1 MLQRFT
7 PALIAIACASLL
19 APTPAQAAKQ
29 RTTSSASKINAKK
42 SAKIVANSA
51 VSDTEVTIAPPVPAD
66 DLVILATE
74 PTLTTVSYPKVNA
87 VTWVGTN
94 VTAQGLQNVP
104 MPTLRVS
111 NVSTVPTVIV
121 PATTDANGAE
131 LDVSVIDDF
140 LAEASPK
147 ARHYPPVFASRTDRY
162 NTTQRLK
169 QLTGW
174 IEPYAARPNASYDVL
189 LRAVKLNAIGRNLD
203 LGSNYAVRAS
213 NYVSRALRLDD
224 SAEANFL
231 YGTMLA
237 EGGGFQEGAKYLE
250 KAERMGYKE
259 ATQSLAQ
266 AELLDDKRDS
276 AIRRL
281 NDFKAQYPNDPY
293 IDAQLDI
300 VNSGKYYIWEIPA
313 ANLKR

>member
-1 MLQRFT
+1 MLQRFAPT
-7 PALIAIACASLL
+7 LIAIACASLL
-19 APTPAQAAKQ
+19 APLHAQAAKP
-29 RTTSSASKINAKK
+29 RATSSASKINAKK
-42 SAKIVANSA
+42 AAKIPPSSTAQGS
-51 VSDTEVTIAPPVPAD
+51 EVVVNPVTSD
-66 DLVILATE
+66 DLVILSAE
-74 PTLTTVSYPKVNA
+74 PGLTTISYPKANA
-87 VTWVGTN
+87 VSWVGTDIA
-94 VTAQGLQNVP
+94 AQGLRNVA
-104 MPTLRVS
+104 MPTLSLSEVT
-111 NVSTVPTVIV
+111 TVPTVTV
-121 PATTDANGAE
+121 PATTNANGTM
-131 LDVSVIDDF
+131 LDVSVVDDF

-147 ARHYPPVFASRTDRY
+147 ARHYPPVFANRTDRY

-174 IEPYAARPNASYDVL
+174 IESYAARPDASYEVL
-189 LRAVKLNAIGRNLD
+189 LRAAKLNAMGRNLD

-213 NYVSRALRLDD
+213 NYVTRAMRLND

-231 YGTMLA
+231 YGAMLA

-266 AELLDDKRDS
+266 ADLLDDKRDN

-281 NDFKAQYPNDPY
+281 NEFKAQNPNDPY
-293 IDAQLDI
+293 IDAQLAI

-313 ANLKR
+313 ATTQH

>member
-1 MLQRFT
+1 MLQRFAPT
-7 PALIAIACASLL
+7 LIAIACASLF
-19 APTPAQAAKQ
+19 APLHAQAAKP

-42 SAKIVANSA
+42 AAKIPPSSTAQDA
-51 VSDTEVTIAPPVPAD
+51 EVVVNPVTSD
-66 DLVILATE
+66 DLVILSAE
-74 PTLTTVSYPKVNA
+74 PGLTTISYPKANA
-87 VTWVGTN
+87 VSWVGTDIA
-94 VTAQGLQNVP
+94 AQGLRNVAMP
-104 MPTLRVS
+104 MLRISEVT
-111 NVSTVPTVIV
+111 TVPTVTV
-121 PATTDANGAE
+121 PATTNANGTM

-147 ARHYPPVFASRTDRY
+147 ARHYPPVFANRTDRY

-174 IEPYAARPNASYDVL
+174 IEPYAARPDASYEVL
-189 LRAVKLNAIGRNLD
+189 LRAAKLNAMGRNLD

-213 NYVSRALRLDD
+213 NYVTRAMRLND

-231 YGTMLA
+231 YGAMLA

-266 AELLDDKRDS
+266 ADLLDDKRDS

-281 NDFKAQYPNDPY
+281 NEFKAQNPNDPY
-293 IDAQLDI
+293 IDAQLAI

-313 ANLKR
+313 ATTQH

>member
-1 MLQRFT
+1 MLQRFAPT
-7 PALIAIACASLL
+7 LIAIACASLL
-19 APTPAQAAKQ
+19 APLHAPAAKP
-29 RTTSSASKINAKK
+29 RTTSSASKIHAKK
-42 SAKIVANSA
+42 AAKMPSSSTAQDA
-51 VSDTEVTIAPPVPAD
+51 EVVVNPVTSD
-66 DLVILATE
+66 DLVILSAE
-74 PTLTTVSYPKVNA
+74 PGLTTISYPKANA
-87 VTWVGTN
+87 VSWVGTDIA
-94 VTAQGLQNVP
+94 AQGLRNVA
-104 MPTLRVS
+104 MPTLRISEVT
-111 NVSTVPTVIV
+111 TVPTVTV
-121 PATTDANGAE
+121 PATTNANGTM
-131 LDVSVIDDF
+131 LDVSVVDDF

-147 ARHYPPVFASRTDRY
+147 ARHYPPVFANRTDRY

-174 IEPYAARPNASYDVL
+174 IESYAARPDASYEVL
-189 LRAVKLNAIGRNLD
+189 LRAAKLNAMGRNLD

-213 NYVSRALRLDD
+213 NYVTRAMRLND

-231 YGTMLA
+231 YGAMLA

-266 AELLDDKRDS
+266 ADLLDDKRDN

-281 NDFKAQYPNDPY
+281 NEFKAQNPNDPY
-293 IDAQLDI
+293 IDAQLAI

-313 ANLKR
+313 ATTQH

>member
-1 MLQRFT
+1 MH
-7 PALIAIACASLL
+7 
-19 APTPAQAAKQ
+19 AQAAKP

-42 SAKIVANSA
+42 AAKIPPSSTAQGS
-51 VSDTEVTIAPPVPAD
+51 EVVVNPVTSD
-66 DLVILATE
+66 DLVILSAE
-74 PTLTTVSYPKVNA
+74 PGLTTISYPKANA
-87 VTWVGTN
+87 VSWVGTDIA
-94 VTAQGLQNVP
+94 AQGLRNVA
-104 MPTLRVS
+104 MPTLRISEVT
-111 NVSTVPTVIV
+111 TVPTVIV
-121 PATTDANGAE
+121 PATTNANGTM
-131 LDVSVIDDF
+131 LDVSVVDDF

-147 ARHYPPVFASRTDRY
+147 ARHYPPVFANRTDRY

-174 IEPYAARPNASYDVL
+174 IESYAARPDASYEVL
-189 LRAVKLNAIGRNLD
+189 LRAAKLNAMGRNLD

-213 NYVSRALRLDD
+213 NYVTRAMRLND

-231 YGTMLA
+231 YGAMLA

-266 AELLDDKRDS
+266 ADLLDDKRDS

-281 NDFKAQYPNDPY
+281 NEFKAQNPNDPY
-293 IDAQLDI
+293 IDAQLAI

-313 ANLKR
+313 ATTQR

>member
-1 MLQRFT
+1 MLQRFAPT
-7 PALIAIACASLL
+7 LIAIACASLL
-19 APTPAQAAKQ
+19 APLHAQAAKP

-42 SAKIVANSA
+42 AAKIPPSSTAQDA
-51 VSDTEVTIAPPVPAD
+51 EVVVNPVTSD
-66 DLVILATE
+66 DLVILSAE
-74 PTLTTVSYPKVNA
+74 PGLTTISYPKANA
-87 VTWVGTN
+87 VSWVGTDIA
-94 VTAQGLQNVP
+94 AQGLRNVA
-104 MPTLRVS
+104 MPTLSLSEVT
-111 NVSTVPTVIV
+111 TVPTVIV
-121 PATTDANGAE
+121 PATTNANGTM
-131 LDVSVIDDF
+131 LDVSVVDDF

-147 ARHYPPVFASRTDRY
+147 ARHYPPVFANRTDRY

-174 IEPYAARPNASYDVL
+174 IESYAARPDASYEVL
-189 LRAVKLNAIGRNLD
+189 LRAAKLNAMGRNLD

-213 NYVSRALRLDD
+213 NYVTRAMRLND

-231 YGTMLA
+231 YGAMLA

-266 AELLDDKRDS
+266 ADLLDDKRDN

-281 NDFKAQYPNDPY
+281 NEFKAQNPNDPY
-293 IDAQLDI
+293 IDAQLAI

-313 ANLKR
+313 ATTQR

>member
-1 MLQRFT
+1 MLQRFAPT
-7 PALIAIACASLL
+7 LIAIACASLL
-19 APTPAQAAKQ
+19 APLHAQAAKP
-29 RTTSSASKINAKK
+29 RATSSASKINAKK
-42 SAKIVANSA
+42 AAKIPPSSTAQGS
-51 VSDTEVTIAPPVPAD
+51 EVVVNPVTSD
-66 DLVILATE
+66 DLVILSAE
-74 PTLTTVSYPKVNA
+74 PGLTTISYPKANA
-87 VTWVGTN
+87 VSWVGTDIA
-94 VTAQGLQNVP
+94 AQGLRNVA
-104 MPTLRVS
+104 MPTLSLSEVT
-111 NVSTVPTVIV
+111 TVPTVTV
-121 PATTDANGAE
+121 PATTNANGTM
-131 LDVSVIDDF
+131 LDVSVVDDF

-147 ARHYPPVFASRTDRY
+147 ARHYPPVFANRTDRY

-174 IEPYAARPNASYDVL
+174 IESYAARPDASYEVL
-189 LRAVKLNAIGRNLD
+189 LRAAKLNAMGRNLD

-213 NYVSRALRLDD
+213 NYVTRAMRLND

-231 YGTMLA
+231 YGAMLA

-266 AELLDDKRDS
+266 ADLLDDKRDS

-281 NDFKAQYPNDPY
+281 NEFKAQNPNDPY
-293 IDAQLDI
+293 IDAQLAI

-313 ANLKR
+313 ATTQR

>member
-1 MLQRFT
+1 MLQRFAPT
-7 PALIAIACASLL
+7 LIAIACASLL
-19 APTPAQAAKQ
+19 APLHAQAAKP

-42 SAKIVANSA
+42 AAKMPSSSTAQDA
-51 VSDTEVTIAPPVPAD
+51 EVVVNPVTSD
-66 DLVILATE
+66 DLVILSAE
-74 PTLTTVSYPKVNA
+74 PGLTTISYPKANA
-87 VTWVGTN
+87 VSWVGTDIA
-94 VTAQGLQNVP
+94 AQGLRNVA
-104 MPTLRVS
+104 MPTLRISEVT
-111 NVSTVPTVIV
+111 TVPTVTV
-121 PATTDANGAE
+121 PATTNANGTM
-131 LDVSVIDDF
+131 LDVSVVDDF

-147 ARHYPPVFASRTDRY
+147 ARHYPPVFANRTDRY

-174 IEPYAARPNASYDVL
+174 IESYAARPDASYEVL
-189 LRAVKLNAIGRNLD
+189 LRAAKLNAMGRNLD

-213 NYVSRALRLDD
+213 NYVTRAMRLND

-231 YGTMLA
+231 YGAMLA

-266 AELLDDKRDS
+266 ADLLDDKRDN

-281 NDFKAQYPNDPY
+281 NEFKAQNPNDPY
-293 IDAQLDI
+293 IDAQLAI

-313 ANLKR
+313 ATTQH